1 MLWNI
6 DERFP
11 QNVLSILDAFPVF
24 NLDNSS
30 TNTTSSEFSVY
41 GHSEIN
47 VLFNHFLFLFL
58 FVFFFF
64 ANQEENKD
72 IFIEEWK
79 SSKFDL
85 LPMRKKWVSLKGN
98 LYLSRNNLKQ

>member
-47 VLFNHFLFLFL
+47 VLSNHFLFLFL
-58 FVFFFF
+58 FVYFFF

-85 LPMRKKWVSLKGN
+85 LPMRKK
-98 LYLSRNNLKQ
+98 